1 MVHRGGP
8 LSALQHW
15 RGIIVASLFLAL
27 LTTGLLLCG
36 HAAIEPLL
44 QSAGQT
50 RSTMGTGEVVYAM
63 PDGICCRHVS
73 FDNVTA
79 EINEGGITRCAND
92 IVGKRPRISCGF
104 AWRAGN

>member
-8 LSALQHW
+8 RQRYRIGAASSW
-15 RGIIVASLFLAL
+15 RRCFSPCSRP
-27 LTTGLLLCG
+27 GLLPGG

-44 QSAGQT
+44 QSAEQT
-50 RSTMGTGEVVYAM
+50 RATMGAGAVVYAM
-63 PDGICCRHVS
+63 PDAIFCRHVS

-79 EINEGGITRCAND
+79 EISEGGITRCAD
-92 IVGKRPRISCGF
+92 DLAGKRPRISHGF